1 MINKDYD
8 DVFDGLANSCRRQ
21 LLVELSTHNPHDV
34 PKLPEMSQKIAEADE
49 GLFQQHLS
57 SSRVIPGVDEE
68 LLRLHYVHL
77 PKLTDYGFIEWDRDA
92 HVVTKGPRFD
102 EMKPLLK
109 LLIDQQKEETVVLL
123 RE

>member
-1 MINKDYD
+1 
-8 DVFDGLANSCRRQ
+8 
-21 LLVELSTHNPHDV
+21 
-34 PKLPEMSQKIAEADE
+34 MSQKIAEADE